1 MDSDV
6 WQNRIVIFAYIDEK
20 EVIIVGRLVINGDEI
35 YELDEE
41 CLKEKRKKESA
52 ADNWP
57 KAGAEEPKQQKH
69 W

>member
-1 MDSDV
+1 M
-6 WQNRIVIFAYIDEK
+6 
-20 EVIIVGRLVINGDEI
+20 GRLVINGDEI

-52 ADNWP
+52 ARHSCAREKNDWP
-57 KAGAEEPKQQKH
+57 RAGAEEQKQQKH